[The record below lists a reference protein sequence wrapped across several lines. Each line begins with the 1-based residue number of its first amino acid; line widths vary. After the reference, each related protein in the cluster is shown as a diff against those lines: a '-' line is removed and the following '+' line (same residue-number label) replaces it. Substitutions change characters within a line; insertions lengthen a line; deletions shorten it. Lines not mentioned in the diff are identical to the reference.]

1 MLTAYVCL
9 CLCIYAYRLVNYLH
23 SKGVNIATQVSII
36 TFYAGQVSC
45 IRDTLT
51 ARGFTHSGGSG
62 GSSGGNSKHTHSS
75 RSSSNS
81 GHMRSHVSTAHSNKY
96 TTKPAPRVYTVD
108 SYQGSENDIVI
119 ISFVR
124 SNSTGRLGFI
134 KDFQRLN
141 VALTRAKHM
150 LICLGDVHTL
160 AGEALK
166 GCSSTTTTSSSSVYN
181 NTYNTKSTSASI
193 PTYNNNTNT
202 TATTNNT
209 ITTNNMYTSTT
220 TTNDNGTNTSV
231 VNEVYN
237 EVVVVEEG
245 SNVIEKLIID
255 AYQRKLIYDYMTEI
269 LPTLPCF

>member
-1 MLTAYVCL
+1 MNV
-9 CLCIYAYRLVNYLH
+9 
-23 SKGVNIATQVSII
+23 ATQVSII

-51 ARGFTHSGGSG
+51 ARGFTHSTGNGSGGSG
-62 GSSGGNSKHTHSS
+62 GGGSKHTHSS
-75 RSSSNS
+75 SRSSSG
-81 GHMRSHVSTAHSNKY
+81 GHTRSHMSTANNNKY
-96 TTKPAPRVYTVD
+96 TLKPAPRVYTVD
-108 SYQGSENDIVI
+108 SFQGSENDIVI

-124 SNSTGRLGFI
+124 SNSAGRLGFI

-166 GCSSTTTTSSSSVYN
+166 GCTSSNVYN
-181 NTYNTKSTSASI
+181 NTANSASL
-193 PTYNNNTNT
+193 PMNSSSNNTTT
-202 TATTNNT
+202 TATTTPNIYTNT
-209 ITTNNMYTSTT
+209 SNMYTSNMYTSTT
-220 TTNDNGTNTSV
+220 TGDPAMNTSV
-231 VNEVYN
+231 VKKVEN
-237 EVVVVEEG
+237 EVVVEG